1 MQLDG
6 PFGWCGVCHS
16 KEPGQAGYCP
26 HHDETSID
34 NDQVSFVKTVQ
45 ICSKLSNFELR
56 SLLVGLSLHFNTVNS
71 WFFNQNLI
79 FLKKVKEKKNLL
91 WKKSKFLLDNYQLNN
106 VASTIYSFVMAI
118 KATFERLMDLLD
130 III

>member
-56 SLLVGLSLHFNTVNS
+56 SLLVF
-71 WFFNQNLI
+71 
-79 FLKKVKEKKNLL
+79 
-91 WKKSKFLLDNYQLNN
+91 FLLVSHL
-106 VASTIYSFVMAI
+106 
-118 KATFERLMDLLD
+118 RLWRDD
-130 III
+130 PVVG